1 MAKQCAF
8 TFESGTQCR
17 GYAVEGSLYCLSH
30 DPDLKEARI
39 ARSKKGG
46 EATSYEKLELALP
59 PLAIVNASDVVSA
72 AIQTINEVRA
82 GNLPPKVA
90 STIGYL
96 LGVALKGFEQ
106 SELQNRVQTIERVIL
121 ERSTK

>member
-1 MAKQCAF
+1 MTQHCTYTKENGEQCGA
-8 TFESGTQCR
+8 
-17 GYAVEGSLYCLSH
+17 YAVEGSKFCINHEPTMKATKL
-30 DPDLKEARI
+30 A
-39 ARSKKGG
+39 AVQKGG
-46 EATSYEKLELALP
+46 EATSYEKLALALP
-59 PLAIVNASDVVSA
+59 PLTIVNASDVVSA
-72 AIQTINEVRA
+72 AIQTINEVRS
-82 GNLPPKVA
+82 GTLPPKVA